1 MKSPSEA
8 LTDLVAPILVER
20 KLFLQ
25 EDVQKYKAKIATGTM
40 KPEDWLIAIE
50 NALEKESEK

>member
-1 MKSPSEA
+1 MTTPSEA
-8 LTDLVAPILVER
+8 LADLIAPLLVER

-25 EDVQKYKAKIATGTM
+25 EDAQKYKAKIAAGTM

-50 NALEKESEK
+50 KALDKDAGK

>member
-8 LTDLVAPILVER
+8 LTDLIALLLVER

-25 EDVQKYKAKIATGTM
+25 EDAQKYKAKIAAGTM
-40 KPEDWLIAIE
+40 KPEDWLLAIE
-50 NALEKESEK
+50 KTLDKDAEK